1 MNRKKWLILALV
13 IVVAVGAIVLW
24 LYQRE
29 VRLDM
34 EIKSGDFLAQG
45 SIPASAKLFPIVDET
60 TQMTVIDGDG
70 LSKEDIWTIT
80 HYVDLFASLDNTL
93 SENYDPSGMTFLTT
107 TTPDKIESTNKEN
120 QNQYYVNGV
129 QILSIYAE
137 SDSRVEAIYL
147 SRLDGSSNELP
158 SGSYDVIASL
168 FFKKVNG
175 NWYED
180 GIGHYITGPTGS
192 FNYTK
197 DPITG
202 QLSVTPTV

>member
-1 MNRKKWLILALV
+1 MNRRKWLFLALV
-13 IVVAVGAIVLW
+13 ISIAIGGIVFW
-24 LYQRE
+24 FYQRE
-29 VRLDM
+29 VESDV
-34 EIKSGDFLAQG
+34 EIKNEDFFAQG
-45 SIPASAKLFPIVDET
+45 SIPASAKLFPIVDDT
-60 TQMTVIDGDG
+60 FAMSVIDGNG
-70 LSKEDIWTIT
+70 LSPEDIWTIT

-93 SENYDPSGMTFLTT
+93 SNSYDPSSVTFLTT
-107 TTPDKIESTNKEN
+107 TTLDKIESNNQEN

-147 SRLDGSSNELP
+147 SRLDGSSNDLP

-175 NWYED
+175 SWYED

-192 FNYTK
+192 FVYTK

-202 QLSVTPTV
+202 QLTVTPTA

>member
-1 MNRKKWLILALV
+1 MKRKKILLLILAVSLV
-13 IVVAVGAIVLW
+13 IGGAVFW

-29 VRLDM
+29 VKSEV
-34 EIKSGDFLAQG
+34 EIKNGDFFAQG
-45 SIPASAKLFPIVDET
+45 SIPASAKLFPIVDDT
-60 TQMTVIDGDG
+60 FAMSVIDGDG
-70 LSKEDIWTIT
+70 LSSEDIWTIT

-93 SENYDPSGMTFLTT
+93 SNSYDPSEVTFLTT
-107 TTPDKIESTNKEN
+107 TTLDKIESINQEN

-147 SRLDGSSNELP
+147 SRLDGSSNDLP
-158 SGSYDVIASL
+158 SGSYDVVASV

-192 FNYTK
+192 FSYTK

-202 QLSVTPTV
+202 QLTVTPTI